1 MLNLNFSLLLSLIV
15 LITLLSTLLI
25 LILKILKIRRYLK
38 RKLIYLEIKPPAT
51 RQDKQPSAEQL
62 FRALHGLSL
71 RSLKQK
77 LMRDVPSISLEIDS
91 SFKTGIRFLIVI
103 EQKYK
108 QALIKAVQAYAPL
121 STISEVPMPK
131 KDIKY
136 ALEAEANGAFFLP
149 LSPKSD
155 LKNKDPLNFILS
167 SLSQLKQTD
176 YLNYQVIIE
185 PLSQKVNKHLTKQIH
200 RAEHLNQLGVS
211 KTHQILNN
219 LIKLLNLLVSSLE
232 SLIQEVLS
240 GLFNSRYTTKSTLND
255 YDRRVKLN
263 EGKPLRI
270 LSSFERDYI
279 KAIQTKSSQ
288 PLFRISLRLLV
299 DSADLNQFK
308 QSFSSALSG
317 FSSAPFLTLS
327 LKKTSLHP
335 KERWLKFKAS
345 KRLPNLL
352 KSKSIILSS
361 QELAE
366 VYHLPEPKDRPDN
379 LLSSLSRSLAPPL
392 SIKQSSN
399 FDLVL
404 GENIHRGQTT
414 PIGLSAEER
423 KRHLYI
429 IGGTGNGKSTMLLY
443 SIIKDIKAN
452 KGVAVIDPHG
462 DLAETLLGHIPK
474 DRLNDVIYFNPDDLE
489 FPFALN
495 LLELPDNLSPIELL
509 KQKDLITESVI
520 SIFRKIFS
528 EDDSG
533 GHRIEYILRNT
544 IHTAL
549 TIKGANLFSVL
560 KLLQNTKYR
569 RQVVRKLTDQDLKDF
584 WHNEMEKAGGM
595 QQVKMT
601 AGVTA
606 KLGRFNSNAATKA
619 ILSAEKSS
627 LDFNEILNSSKILI
641 CNFSKGYLGE
651 DVSSLFGTTVLAKLQ
666 LASLARARQAQT
678 TRNPYYL
685 YVDEFQNFAT
695 PSFSQMLSE
704 SRKYGLYLTMA
715 EQSTSQQKDQKM
727 VEIILANVGTIVCF
741 RTGNPNDEKML
752 LPLFTPFIE
761 PGEIANLDAFNFFAR
776 LASVKAQEPL
786 SGRTI
791 LTNESYNMHIAQK
804 AIELSRKNYAKKQE
818 IKEKERAESNERIK
832 SVLIPGG

>member
-1 MLNLNFSLLLSLIV
+1 MNGLNLNYLASIIFLIV
-15 LITLLSTLLI
+15 LLSITLVLVLRLAR
-25 LILKILKIRRYLK
+25 IRRYLK
-38 RKLIYLEIKPPAT
+38 RELIYLEIKPPAI
-51 RQDKQPSAEQL
+51 RQDKQPSAEQ
-62 FRALHGLSL
+62 FFKALHGLSI
-71 RSLKQK
+71 RSFKQRLLGDK
-77 LMRDVPSISLEIDS
+77 PSMSLEIDS
-91 SFKTGIRFLIVI
+91 SFKTGIRYIMVI

-108 QALIKAVQAYAPL
+108 QALIKIVQAYSPL
-121 STISEVPMPK
+121 STVGEIPHPK
-131 KDIKY
+131 NEIKY
-136 ALEAEANGAFFLP
+136 VLSAKPYGAFYLP
-149 LSPKSD
+149 LSPNSD
-155 LKNKDPLNFILS
+155 PKNKDPLNFVLS
-167 SLSQLKQTD
+167 SLSQLKSTE

-185 PLSQKVNKHLTKQIH
+185 PLNQRINNKLTKKIH
-200 RAEHLNQLGVS
+200 RAEHLNQLSVNKTSQLLGSISKSLSFIVS
-211 KTHQILNN
+211 IIQSLTQEILDGLLSPRYRPYNN
-219 LIKLLNLLVSSLE
+219 QNNEDK
-232 SLIQEVLS
+232 
-240 GLFNSRYTTKSTLND
+240 RA
-255 YDRRVKLN
+255 KLN
-263 EGKPLRI
+263 EEKPLRI
-270 LSSFERDYI
+270 LSSFERDYMQ
-279 KAIQTKSSQ
+279 AIQDKSSQ
-288 PLFRISLRLLV
+288 ALFRVNIRLLV
-299 DSADLNQFK
+299 SSDNPNQYK
-308 QSFSSALSG
+308 QSFSSALGG
-317 FSSAPFLTLS
+317 FSSAPYLTLR
-327 LKKTSLHP
+327 LQKATLLPTKH
-335 KERWLKFKAS
+335 WLRFKS
-345 KRLPNLL
+345 IKRLPNNL
-352 KSKSIILSS
+352 SRSIILSA

-366 VYHLPEPKDRPDN
+366 AYHLPEPKDRPDN

-392 SIKQSSN
+392 SLKQSPN

-404 GENIHRGQTT
+404 GENIHRGQTI
-414 PIGLSAEER
+414 PIGLSVEER

-462 DLAETLLGHIPK
+462 DLAETVLGHVPK
-474 DRLNDVIYFNPDDLE
+474 HRLNDVVYFNPDDLE

-569 RQVVRKLTDQDLKDF
+569 RQVVSKLTDQDLKDF

-627 LDFNEILNSSKILI
+627 LDFNEILNTSKILI

-666 LASLARARQAQT
+666 LASLARARQAQS
-678 TRNPYYL
+678 TRSPYYL

-715 EQSTSQQKDQKM
+715 EQSTSQQKDQKI

-741 RTGNPNDEKML
+741 RTGNPSDEKML

-791 LTNESYNMHIAQK
+791 LINEPYNKQIAQK
-804 AIELSRKNYAKKQE
+804 AIEISRKNYANKQE
-818 IKEKERAESNERIK
+818 IKEKGRAESNGRIK